1 MFPVNCYVLWD
12 ETKEAVVIDPGC
24 FYEEEK
30 QALKKFIL
38 TNELN
43 VKHLL
48 NTHLHLDHIFGN
60 PFMLKEFGLSA
71 EANKAD
77 EYWID
82 EAPKQSRMF
91 GFQLQ
96 EAPVPLGKYL
106 HDGDIITFGHTQLE
120 AIHVP
125 GHSPGSLVYYCK
137 EDNCMFSGDVL
148 FQGSIGRADL
158 TGGNFDEL
166 IEHICS
172 RLFVLPNETV
182 VYPGHGA
189 PTTIGMEKQRTH
201 FSDKTI
207 KSPINMKTDL
217 LASRHIGIN
226 EQDTAVM
233 LRKIGVESLD
243 ELIDKTIPANIRL
256 KEPLA
261 LASPLTEYEFGK
273 HIAALAS
280 KTNCTPPISV

>member
-12 ETKEAVVIDPGC
+12 DTKEAVVIDPGC

-48 NTHLHLDHIFGN
+48 NTHLH
-60 PFMLKEFGLSA
+60 
-71 EANKAD
+71 

-96 EAPVPLGKYL
+96 EEPVPLGKYL
-106 HDGDIITFGHTQLE
+106 HDGDIITFGHTKLE

-189 PTTIGMEKQRTH
+189 PTTIGMEKAENPFFR
-201 FSDKTI
+201 
-207 KSPINMKTDL
+207 
-217 LASRHIGIN
+217 
-226 EQDTAVM
+226 
-233 LRKIGVESLD
+233 
-243 ELIDKTIPANIRL
+243 
-256 KEPLA
+256 
-261 LASPLTEYEFGK
+261 
-273 HIAALAS
+273 
-280 KTNCTPPISV
+280 